1 VRQNKAATQMQRI
14 VRGFIGRR
22 RYARRV
28 RAARE
33 ELNRFWD
40 MNNNLKMLAKEKKR
54 IEMETRHKV
63 K

>member
-1 VRQNKAATQMQRI
+1 VRQNTAATQIQRT
-14 VRGFIGRR
+14 VRGFLGRR
-22 RYARRV
+22 RYARRL

-40 MNNNLKMLAKEKKR
+40 MNSNLKMLAKEKKR
-54 IEMETRHKV
+54 IEKETRHKV